1 MTIRLYTKSVSLLLV
16 SCLQVLESHD
26 EVFLTRT
33 FPSPSQTSPT
43 LSTFH
48 HKRAAPALWSSSWP
62 SFTLKQ
68 FKILCCKAGLCELS
82 TVKMLLSDII
92 LQKVTQKRK
101 KKPQTKNLHIFLLLQ
116 IVIISTWKTK
126 RKRIEIS
133 EHIKS
138 SIFQRDEEKYK

>member
-1 MTIRLYTKSVSLLLV
+1 
-16 SCLQVLESHD
+16 
-26 EVFLTRT
+26 
-33 FPSPSQTSPT
+33 
-43 LSTFH
+43 
-48 HKRAAPALWSSSWP
+48 
-62 SFTLKQ
+62 
-68 FKILCCKAGLCELS
+68 
-82 TVKMLLSDII
+82 MLLSDII